1 MPAYAKSLV
10 DIPDDKGIHTKSAGA
25 KSEKYVYKY
34 VEYFRNKD
42 GDPRN
47 RAKAI
52 GKLDPLTGKMYPN
65 NNYFT
70 MYGVEPFLPDI
81 SVWDYGYTYLI
92 LKACFDIGLHDCLT
106 KALGSGKRTMEAI
119 IMAAYIIRE
128 GGAMD
133 AIDDWQ
139 CRNYFPGFDR
149 LLTSQ
154 FCSKAFASITEP
166 ERQEFFKRWVKHSFK
181 GGSVCYDVT
190 SISSYSRL
198 MSDVER
204 GYNRDGEDLC
214 QFNLGMFCDEDTKVP
229 LYYSRYNGSLTDK
242 TNLSYVL
249 AGARALGIKNVKM
262 IVDGGFWSREC
273 IESLND
279 CCDAFTMG
287 MPPSLKE
294 SEKVLAAN
302 STGIDTYANELSYRH
317 IYCIQI
323 DTVLHNV
330 PGKVLLF
337 YDSLSHVRLCE
348 EMSDYIDR
356 LKAELAKL
364 KRYPKSNIGRYAPYF
379 KISKHEHDSGFD
391 YAVDTDKVDN
401 LRKLKGFFLLFS
413 TNMEANPSDTLYYY
427 RAKDAD
433 EKIFHQIKIEM
444 GCNRFRTHNES
455 TTEGKAFI
463 IFIACIIRSY
473 LLVKLTPLM
482 SETSTSLKRILNQLS
497 NIIVIS
503 GPNGLR
509 LTKALTKKQKEIL
522 AVFGASDDILASL
535 DRV

>member
-1 MPAYAKSLV
+1 
-10 DIPDDKGIHTKSAGA
+10 
-25 KSEKYVYKY
+25 
-34 VEYFRNKD
+34 
-42 GDPRN
+42 
-47 RAKAI
+47 
-52 GKLDPLTGKMYPN
+52 
-65 NNYFT
+65 
-70 MYGVEPFLPDI
+70 
-81 SVWDYGYTYLI
+81 
-92 LKACFDIGLHDCLT
+92 
-106 KALGSGKRTMEAI
+106 
-119 IMAAYIIRE
+119 
-128 GGAMD
+128 
-133 AIDDWQ
+133 
-139 CRNYFPGFDR
+139 
-149 LLTSQ
+149 
-154 FCSKAFASITEP
+154 
-166 ERQEFFKRWVKHSFK
+166 
-181 GGSVCYDVT
+181 
-190 SISSYSRL
+190 

-262 IVDGGFWSREC
+262 IVDGGFWSEEC

-302 STGIDTYANELSYRH
+302 SAGIDTYANELSYRH
-317 IYCIQI
+317 IYCVQV

-330 PGKVLLF
+330 AGKVLLY

-348 EMSDYIDR
+348 EMSDYIER

-364 KRYPKSNIGRYAPYF
+364 KRYPRSNLGRYAPYF
-379 KISKHEHDSGFD
+379 KISKHEHGTGFD

-413 TNMEANPSDTLYYY
+413 TDMEANPSDTLYYY

-473 LLVKLTPLM
+473 LLENLHL
-482 SETSTSLKRILNQLS
+482 
-497 NIIVIS
+497 
-503 GPNGLR
+503 
-509 LTKALTKKQKEIL
+509 
-522 AVFGASDDILASL
+522 
-535 DRV
+535 